1 MPRPNLLSPLT
12 GPLLGL
18 GLALTG
24 CLGSVVPYH
33 PGYEPRPKQEP
44 VEAEEARV
52 IRMAVPA
59 EIERNDWYLSE
70 GRREVRRIFAE
81 SPKNSWNK
89 YEEDVYTTL
98 HEEHAAPVLKDRL
111 PAVKARLAPK
121 PLGPTAPGKPEGD
134 EGEEGEE

>member
-1 MPRPNLLSPLT
+1 MPRSILLPPLRAA
-12 GPLLGL
+12 LVGL

-70 GRREVRRIFAE
+70 GRRAVRRIFAE

-89 YEEDVYTTL
+89 YEDDVYTTL
-98 HEEHAAPVLKDRL
+98 HEEHAEPVLKDRL

-121 PLGPTAPGKPEGD
+121 PLGPTAPGQGGD
-134 EGEEGEE
+134 EEGEEGEE